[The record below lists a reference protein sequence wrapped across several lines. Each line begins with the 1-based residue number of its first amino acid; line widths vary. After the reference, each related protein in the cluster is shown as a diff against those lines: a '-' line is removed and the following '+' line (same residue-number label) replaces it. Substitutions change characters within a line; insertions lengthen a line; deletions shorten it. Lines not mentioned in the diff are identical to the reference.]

1 MGESI
6 RETGRRRARLAA
18 VAVGASGVFGV
29 GAIAAAVY
37 VPAAVPGVT
46 NPGVTD
52 PGGSG
57 SSDDSGQGGV
67 SGQDGS
73 GTTGGPLD
81 SGGVRHGRHQQYQSG
96 TQGLAPSQG
105 GAPMGQSSGS

>member
-18 VAVGASGVFGV
+18 VAVGATGVFGV
-29 GAIAAAVY
+29 GAVAAAVY

-46 NPGVTD
+46 NPGV
-52 PGGSG
+52 SG
-57 SSDDSGQGGV
+57 SSDDSGQGSV
-67 SGQDGS
+67 PGQDGS
-73 GTTGGPLD
+73 GTTNGPLD

-96 TQGLAPSQG
+96 TQGLTPSQG